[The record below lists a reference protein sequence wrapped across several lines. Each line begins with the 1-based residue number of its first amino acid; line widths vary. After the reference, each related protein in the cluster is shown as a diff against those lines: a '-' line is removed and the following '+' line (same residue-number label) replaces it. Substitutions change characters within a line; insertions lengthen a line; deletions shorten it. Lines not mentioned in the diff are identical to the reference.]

1 MAVSPGCMTDQ
12 ITVNGAPQPLIWDT
26 QGGLV
31 TMIRGLLGP

>member
-1 MAVSPGCMTDQ
+1 MTDQ

-31 TMIRGLLGP
+31 KMIRGLLGP